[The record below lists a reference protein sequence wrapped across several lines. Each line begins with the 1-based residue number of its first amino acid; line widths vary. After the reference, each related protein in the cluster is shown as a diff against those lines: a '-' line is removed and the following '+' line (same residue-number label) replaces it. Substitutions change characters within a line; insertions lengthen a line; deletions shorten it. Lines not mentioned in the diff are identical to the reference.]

1 MLNVLFLERGSAPF
15 VLNNCF
21 HFFHLVFQFP
31 SLLFCI
37 NPLHSL
43 DGHLVEPAY
52 PDVDSFLTTARDA
65 GVFLCNRLKK
75 TLPLS

>member
-15 VLNNCF
+15 VLTNCF

-31 SLLFCI
+31 SLLFHI

-43 DGHLVEPAY
+43 DGHLVEPDYHDA
-52 PDVDSFLTTARDA
+52 DSSLTIARDA
-65 GVFLCNRLKK
+65 GEFLCHRLQK
-75 TLPLS
+75 TPPLS